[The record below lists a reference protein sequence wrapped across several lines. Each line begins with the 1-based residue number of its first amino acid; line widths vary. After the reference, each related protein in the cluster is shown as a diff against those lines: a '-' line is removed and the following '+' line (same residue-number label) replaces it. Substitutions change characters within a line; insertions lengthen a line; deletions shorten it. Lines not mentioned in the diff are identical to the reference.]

1 MCEPLGQSSVGDN
14 RVKKSCRDDRFG
26 MQLCVQ
32 KNVSEYDS
40 VALSRKGKNRLDSSY
55 GDRKNGDRLRCSK
68 VEQLL

>member
-1 MCEPLGQSSVGDN
+1 MSEPLGQSSVGDN

-40 VALSRKGKNRLDSSY
+40 VALSRKGKKSSL
-55 GDRKNGDRLRCSK
+55 G
-68 VEQLL
+68 V